1 MVTNKILNSTYNNE
15 ILKKRSTNIEKKFQ
29 NSSELACDICYS
41 TNIIETREGY
51 VCRSCGIVLEIEK
64 LEYHKPYN
72 EDIIQY
78 AVLGATQIGSKGERL
93 RCKNSIKFEKLNKLQ
108 SIKDNIKTVF
118 DKARLE
124 ISRIFTCLDLPV
136 SLKDLAFKKFKKI
149 YSILNPG
156 TKYRS
161 PEKLVPI
168 VIYFTL
174 KLQNISINEKA
185 LLEVSKISKKDF
197 NAFKLQIY
205 NFVPHYA
212 ERNRKDY
219 ILQRILE
226 ISEHFKLGMH
236 FFYQS
241 KKILYK
247 LWESI
252 KNTKDDVIAGLISSI
267 TVLCSFKEKVNINA
281 ICKRLGIR
289 MSTIHSQVR
298 KKIFERFKISGFIS
312 LVKSSDLLEKLMN
325 KMGLIVKQESFIENE
340 ISLKNP
346 SNQEKSSPIEIVEI
360 QLGNVY
366 NVFNNLNK
374 VEYYFY
380 ILKDN
385 NDYPL
390 FISLKSFTSNER
402 YNSLKLSK
410 LKSDTASKKPVDI
423 LFEIKLYKFY
433 SCKDPPLV
441 N

>member
-1 MVTNKILNSTYNNE
+1 
-15 ILKKRSTNIEKKFQ
+15 
-29 NSSELACDICYS
+29 
-41 TNIIETREGY
+41 
-51 VCRSCGIVLEIEK
+51 
-64 LEYHKPYN
+64 
-72 EDIIQY
+72 
-78 AVLGATQIGSKGERL
+78 
-93 RCKNSIKFEKLNKLQ
+93 
-108 SIKDNIKTVF
+108 
-118 DKARLE
+118 
-124 ISRIFTCLDLPV
+124 
-136 SLKDLAFKKFKKI
+136 
-149 YSILNPG
+149 
-156 TKYRS
+156 
-161 PEKLVPI
+161 
-168 VIYFTL
+168 
-174 KLQNISINEKA
+174 
-185 LLEVSKISKKDF
+185 
-197 NAFKLQIY
+197 
-205 NFVPHYA
+205 
-212 ERNRKDY
+212 
-219 ILQRILE
+219 
-226 ISEHFKLGMH
+226 MH